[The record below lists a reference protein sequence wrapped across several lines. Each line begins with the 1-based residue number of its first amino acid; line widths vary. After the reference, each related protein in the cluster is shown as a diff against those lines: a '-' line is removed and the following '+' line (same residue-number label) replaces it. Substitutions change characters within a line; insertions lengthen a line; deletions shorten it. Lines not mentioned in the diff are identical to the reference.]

1 MGPKCMMTDYE
12 TMGSSTFFNFD
23 EPKEKP
29 VLQFCH
35 GDLSLPAKE
44 LQVVG
49 WIRPVKARDRKEQ
62 GHHSANDL
70 AEVDIVG

>member
-1 MGPKCMMTDYE
+1 MVKIRLIRHWQSEVFWIWPKNLKFE
-12 TMGSSTFFNFD
+12 
-23 EPKEKP
+23 EAP

-44 LQVVG
+44 LQVVC

-62 GHHSANDL
+62 GS
-70 AEVDIVG
+70 EIDIGGS